1 MAPANIHLSELQ
13 VWEAVVGRELAK
25 DMGEVDA
32 SGRPGGIEG
41 HNPNHLGREVSGN
54 TSNTVIQYQSD
65 QQCHIHHPQLPTFVS
80 LASSSARLLAL
91 KYVIFSGPLYVGSG
105 SSIPFKV
112 QIEAWICT

>member
-54 TSNTVIQYQSD
+54 TSNTVIQYISQISNATSTT
-65 QQCHIHHPQLPTFVS
+65 HSYL
-80 LASSSARLLAL
+80 
-91 KYVIFSGPLYVGSG
+91 PLY
-105 SSIPFKV
+105 P
-112 QIEAWICT
+112 